1 MTNEENKVVETQ
13 EIEEPVKEV
22 PEKPDKGS
30 EYTSAFI
37 VGFIGGAAT
46 ALGKCAVDWAI
57 PKIKEASAKA
67 AEKRKAKREKRIK
80 ERSAPRVE
88 VNVTEVK

>member
-1 MTNEENKVVETQ
+1 MENEEVKVAEME
-13 EIEEPVKEV
+13 EIEEPVKETS
-22 PEKPDKGS
+22 EKSDKGS

-67 AEKRKAKREKRIK
+67 AEKPKAKRDARKQAKLEKQVEAIK
-80 ERSAPRVE
+80 AG
-88 VNVTEVK
+88 TK